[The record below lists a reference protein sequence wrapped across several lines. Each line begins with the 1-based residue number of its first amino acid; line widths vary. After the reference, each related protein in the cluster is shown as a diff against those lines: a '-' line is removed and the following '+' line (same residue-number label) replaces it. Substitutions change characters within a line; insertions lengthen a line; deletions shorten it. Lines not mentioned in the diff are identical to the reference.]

1 MSGRIAPQL
10 IRNQLPRRR
19 TLSPQQFAKEPP
31 RSLFVSSL
39 RHQNV
44 ENIAVLIDGALQI
57 PLLSLDLDEDF
68 IDMPDV
74 PQSTLFLSEPSSVF
88 RSELQT
94 PETDGFVRNNDP
106 TLSQQ
111 ILDIPK
117 AEGKTM
123 VEPDRMTDD
132 LGRETMAFIAGA
144 HSPILAD
151 HADLGST

>member
-1 MSGRIAPQL
+1 
-10 IRNQLPRRR
+10 
-19 TLSPQQFAKEPP
+19 
-31 RSLFVSSL
+31 
-39 RHQNV
+39 
-44 ENIAVLIDGALQI
+44 
-57 PLLSLDLDEDF
+57 
-68 IDMPDV
+68 
-74 PQSTLFLSEPSSVF
+74 
-88 RSELQT
+88 
-94 PETDGFVRNNDP
+94 VRNNDP

-144 HSPILAD
+144 HSPILVD